1 MDPEIAQ
8 QPTHGIIHPHSS
20 AGWMHYTATAATDVL
35 PPIFWHIQIVAGGG
49 ALAIIAGRRRGRAA
63 RRCHSAESRVAAT
76 VLLALRP
83 RYRLAQFAIATAS
96 VRN

>member
-1 MDPEIAQ
+1 
-8 QPTHGIIHPHSS
+8 
-20 AGWMHYTATAATDVL
+20 MHYTATCTAATAATDVL

-49 ALAIIAGRRRGRAA
+49 ALAIIVVAGRRRGRAA
-63 RRCHSAESRVAAT
+63 RRCHSAEPRVAAT